1 MSIDARAIAFRRFGL
16 GARPGDL
23 GKPASDIV
31 SELLAE
37 VAAATSPEQFRPLGN
52 TSDLTL
58 DHFAY
63 VTGKRAARMEAAGM
77 DKETQAQQMQA
88 MPDTPRPQAGPP
100 TEAQLRA
107 SRVQPPGPHQARPSA
122 PAMPNAVQEALM
134 SEFAARLRVARKASI
149 GFGERLV
156 LFWTNHFT
164 VGGADQAVHMIAGAF
179 EREAIRPHLNGS
191 FHDML
196 AAAESHPA
204 MVRYLNNER
213 SMGPNSV
220 AGKRQN
226 KGLNENLA
234 REILELH
241 TVGVDGGYTQAD
253 VTAFAR
259 AITGWTVVPPL
270 ANDGEPGT
278 FIFRPNMH
286 EPGPQHVFGR
296 DYAQSGVDQGRAV
309 LADLAAHSKTAQHIA
324 FKLVRHFISDTPPP
338 AAVAAVAAAFEHSN
352 GSLPAVHEALLRTDA
367 AFNEPAQ
374 KLRPPVEFVLASI
387 RALETDLEPPRYQ
400 RVMHLLGQQPYM
412 APSPQ
417 GWSDD
422 SKAWLAPDSIRTRL
436 EFANLLSQKVGG
448 IRPVERAKGVLGPLL
463 TEETQTTIER
473 AETGEQALALLLMSP
488 EFQRR

>member
-1 MSIDARAIAFRRFGL
+1 MSIDARAVAFRRFGL

-23 GKPASDIV
+23 SKPGGDVVSD
-31 SELLAE
+31 LLAE
-37 VAAATSPEQFRPLGN
+37 VAAATAPPQFASLGN
-52 TSDLTL
+52 TSQLAL
-58 DHFAY
+58 DYFAF
-63 VTGKRAARMEAAGM
+63 VTGKRAARMAAAGM
-77 DKETQAQQMQA
+77 DQEAQAQQMQA
-88 MPDTPRPQAGPP
+88 MPETPRPQAFTP

-107 SRVQPPGPHQARPSA
+107 SRVQPPGPHQAKPNA
-122 PAMPNAVQEALM
+122 PVMPNAVQEALLA
-134 SEFAARLRVARKASI
+134 EFAARLTLARKASI
-149 GFGERLV
+149 GFGERLA

-164 VGGADQAVHMIAGAF
+164 VGGADQAIHMIAGAF

-204 MVRYLNNER
+204 MIRYLNNER
-213 SMGPNSV
+213 SMGPNSA

-241 TVGVDGGYTQAD
+241 TVGVDGGYSQAD

-259 AITGWTVVPPL
+259 AITGWTVIPPL
-270 ANDGEPGT
+270 GNDGEPGT
-278 FIFRPNMH
+278 FVFRPNMH
-286 EPGPQHVFGR
+286 EPGTHHILGR

-309 LADLAAHSKTAQHIA
+309 LADLATHPKTARHIA
-324 FKLVRHFISDTPPP
+324 AKLVRHFISDTPPP
-338 AAVAAVAAAFEHSN
+338 AAVAGVAAAFERSN

-367 AFNEPAQ
+367 AFNEPPQ
-374 KLRPPVEFVLASI
+374 KLRPPVEFVLASV
-387 RALETDLEPPRYQ
+387 RALETDLEPQRYQ
-400 RVMHLLGQQPYM
+400 RVMHLLGQQPYT

-448 IRPVERAKGVLGPLL
+448 VRPVERAKGVLGSLL

-473 AETGEQALALLLMSP
+473 AETAEQALALLLMSP
-488 EFQRR
+488 DFQRR